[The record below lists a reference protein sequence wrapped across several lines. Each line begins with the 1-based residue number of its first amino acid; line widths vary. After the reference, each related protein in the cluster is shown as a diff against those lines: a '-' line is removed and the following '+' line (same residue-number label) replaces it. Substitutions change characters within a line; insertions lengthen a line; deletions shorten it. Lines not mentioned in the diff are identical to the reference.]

1 MKISVFLKCDK
12 TEKHWLKSSVRAV
25 KGMEWLHQIGFV
37 SPIICIP
44 ELWHSL
50 NPLGNNGSSVAVA
63 SPVGRALYYALRVLF
78 IWKITSLRSAMGKK
92 ASLLYNRVF
101 NGRTESAAG
110 NN

>member
-1 MKISVFLKCDK
+1 
-12 TEKHWLKSSVRAV
+12 
-25 KGMEWLHQIGFV
+25 MEWLHQIGFV